1 MHSAPYCQGA
11 QPTELLL
18 GQAMQPRSSPK
29 DLQDAGKDKELYAC
43 SRAQLWEGDCR
54 EKTPLPQHE
63 WGKTG
68 LYLSSYI
75 CSCPEQMR
83 TLFAS
88 SHRRKSL
95 KDIFSSMHSIL
106 SKSTIQQTS
115 HLPTIT
121 KGASKILFQGLGR
134 EQIRCLSSHR
144 GVSDFTKQPKGT
156 GPAWGR
162 GEQQQSLS
170 SEETELPAHRTST
183 HWAMRLPRWF
193 HLRVPLP
200 IV

>member
-115 HLPTIT
+115 HLPTVT
-121 KGASKILFQGLGR
+121 KGAQKYSSKHYEGNKFVVWVPTGESVTLQNNQKGQVLLEEEENNNKVWAVRRQSCWHTGHPHT
-134 EQIRCLSSHR
+134 EPCTCQD
-144 GVSDFTKQPKGT
+144 GFTWEFPC
-156 GPAWGR
+156 P
-162 GEQQQSLS
+162 
-170 SEETELPAHRTST
+170 
-183 HWAMRLPRWF
+183 
-193 HLRVPLP
+193 
-200 IV
+200 